1 MRAAAERILLA
12 AYNRSP
18 RVVRAQ
24 LPPDDAVTR
33 RNLIYRHLFQQFDRI
48 DMQVGICPSHFSKAD
63 VDGFCDLDSAAPI
76 TAAYLIHNRVP
87 SGSSFVFEE
96 RFKVIT

>member
-1 MRAAAERILLA
+1 MLPVKRYSKQIFLLSSGLTVRRLAECGAAGAQHAAGSVRAAAERILLV
-12 AYNRSP
+12 AYARSP

-48 DMQVGICPSHFSKAD
+48 DMQVGI
-63 VDGFCDLDSAAPI
+63 
-76 TAAYLIHNRVP
+76 AY
-87 SGSSFVFEE
+87 
-96 RFKVIT
+96 

>member
-1 MRAAAERILLA
+1 MQHAAGSVRAAAERILLA
-12 AYNRSP
+12 AYARSP

-48 DMQVGICPSHFSKAD
+48 DMQVRKSSVSRGIGAPYQNLISGDGSILRFLQHTFSNK
-63 VDGFCDLDSAAPI
+63 
-76 TAAYLIHNRVP
+76 R
-87 SGSSFVFEE
+87 
-96 RFKVIT
+96 